1 MKTIFSV
8 RLIISTLHRSQ
19 TINAILLTI
28 ENLLGE
34 TVPLL
39 ARLTMFFRV
48 ANGDLLPPEFSIFTD
63 ILTPFLKQSG
73 LILLTSPAVR
83 VVVQNSNPGS
93 VLPLCVE
100 LQRRRL
106 WEEQA
111 SGMILYRWLAA
122 SNKNDLSFEISV
134 ELISDCIYTL
144 FKLREGEENSV
155 LL

>member
-1 MKTIFSV
+1 MKNIYSV
-8 RLIISTLHRSQ
+8 GLIISTLHRSQ

-83 VVVQNSNPGS
+83 VVVQNSNPGP
-93 VLPLCVE
+93 VLPLCRTPEKTIV
-100 LQRRRL
+100 RG
-106 WEEQA
+106 A
-111 SGMILYRWLAA
+111 S
-122 SNKNDLSFEISV
+122 
-134 ELISDCIYTL
+134 
-144 FKLREGEENSV
+144 
-155 LL
+155 